1 MAIGLAMKLLLTR
14 PRKQAEAL
22 ASKLRTEDI
31 DVWIEPMLK
40 IIPCTSVEL
49 DPEDYQVLL
58 VTSSNG
64 ADSLADVT
72 ARRDVMIYA
81 VGDITAATL
90 SCHGFSDVHSAGGN
104 VNDLAVLVET
114 TIESTAGAIA
124 HVGGTDLAGDLVK
137 RLCLVGYRARHVAL
151 YHTVAATS
159 LSCEVRRAMGNGEI
173 DGALFFSPGTARIF
187 MALVSE
193 AKCGGALASMT
204 AFCLSEAV
212 ASALD
217 QALWGRLVVSD
228 RPASANL
235 LAAVTGG

>member
-22 ASKLRTEDI
+22 ASKLRTGDI

-40 IIPCTSVEL
+40 IIPYTDVEL
-49 DPEDYQVLL
+49 DPEDYHVLL

-64 ADSLADVT
+64 ADSLANVT
-72 ARRDVMIYA
+72 ARRDMMIYA

-90 SCHGFSDVHSAGGN
+90 SCHRFADVHSAGGN

-114 TIESTAGAIA
+114 TIEPTAGAIA
-124 HVGGTDLAGDLVK
+124 HVGGTDLAGGLVK

-193 AKCGGALASMT
+193 TKCGSALANMT
-204 AFCLSEAV
+204 AFCLFRQ
-212 ASALD
+212 L
-217 QALWGRLVVSD
+217 
-228 RPASANL
+228 ANR
-235 LAAVTGG
+235 VNPPY